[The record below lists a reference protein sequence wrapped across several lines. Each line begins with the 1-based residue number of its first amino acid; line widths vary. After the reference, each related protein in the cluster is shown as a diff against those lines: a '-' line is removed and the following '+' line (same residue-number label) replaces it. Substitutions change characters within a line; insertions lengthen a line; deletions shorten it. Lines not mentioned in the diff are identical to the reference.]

1 MSDADSQVDTIAS
14 EILAY
19 LERRP
24 LAADS
29 LAGVVQ
35 AWLGRGRSVQG
46 DRLAEHAVARLVA
59 AGQLEAIQGPNGQL
73 IYRRPQNAPR
83 RPTGPQG

>member
-1 MSDADSQVDTIAS
+1 MSDADPQADTIAG

-29 LAGVVQ
+29 LAGIVQ
-35 AWLGRGRSVQG
+35 AWLGRGRSAQG
-46 DRLAEHAVARLVA
+46 DRAAERAVARLVA

-73 IYRRPQNAPR
+73 IYRRPQAP
-83 RPTGPQG
+83 PGPGTAPPG